1 MIINATGHRPNK
13 LGNAYDVHHPTNIEI
28 GRRMRAFIL
37 KQAGFNEATKTFSYK
52 NEVTLISGMA
62 LGVDTIWALVAL
74 KLKRDF
80 PGKFKLECA
89 IPCKGHAKNWLEGS
103 KITYENILK
112 LADTVTFVSN
122 EEYQP
127 YLMQK
132 RNEYM
137 VDKADIVFA
146 VWDGTKGGT
155 GNCVNY
161 AKEKKKPIYRLHP
174 FELTEGFLP
183 QSA

>member
-1 MIINATGHRPNK
+1 MIITVTGHRPNK
-13 LGNAYDVHHPTNIEI
+13 LGNAYDVHHPTNVSI
-28 GRRMRAFIL
+28 GKKMREFIL
-37 KQAGFNEATKTFSYK
+37 KQSGFDKSINTFSV
-52 NEVTLISGMA
+52 EEEITLISGMA

-74 KLKRDF
+74 RLKKDF

-89 IPCKGHAKNWLEGS
+89 IPCKNHPSRWGKESQKIYHDILQQAD
-103 KITYENILK
+103 KITQ
-112 LADTVTFVSN
+112 VSDA
-122 EEYQP
+122 EYNA

-137 VDKADIVFA
+137 VNTAEIVFA

-161 AKEKKKPIYRLHP
+161 AMKVKKTIYVLHP
-174 FELTEGFLP
+174 FELTGAFI
-183 QSA
+183 QY